1 MSMNIFTITKNI
13 NKINKDISKLKDH
26 ETEINEKINSIEDQ
40 IYHKHEITDIINE
53 VKENLE
59 LINEKVNNILDFKI
73 NYNNDSVK
81 KEYNVLTNFLKS
93 IDIEDKYI
101 NIYIFLKCSEIQDIL
116 TTDKDELINLGIPEE
131 TIKYINIKTNSFIY
145 NYQNEYV

>member
-13 NKINKDISKLKDH
+13 HKINKDISKLKDH
-26 ETEINEKINSIEDQ
+26 ESEINEKINSIEDQ

-101 NIYIFLKCSEIQDIL
+101 NIYIFLKCYEIQDIL

-131 TIKYINIKTNSFIY
+131 TVKYINIKTNSFIY